1 MQLPYGFLWTLIFFL
16 FNNQLLFWDEEFLV
30 ALGLLGLYAF
40 LFFSGRKLLRFT
52 LFHKAEVV
60 YFYFYFLLE
69 LLGTLSSLAGALLQA
84 LQAQ

>member
-40 LFFSGRKLLRFT
+40 LFFSGRKLLR
-52 LFHKAEVV
+52 
-60 YFYFYFLLE
+60 
-69 LLGTLSSLAGALLQA
+69 
-84 LQAQ
+84 